1 MALLPAY
8 YTTTNQ
14 RKRKQRKHD
23 RSEHDAWLESMG
35 VSPKQIKSKKTKNTS
50 WKSQYSD
57 SLKVDRPST
66 QYESA
71 GMSGTS
77 SSCANRSIM
86 ANLHKE
92 NEATRKAILEKAS
105 RTAPLY
111 SKGPYQL
118 ITEGTNLEDV
128 GKKK

>member
-23 RSEHDAWLESMG
+23 RSEHDAWLVKMG
-35 VSPKQIKSKKTKNTS
+35 VSPKQIKAKKTKNTA

-57 SLKVDRPST
+57 GLKVDRST
-66 QYESA
+66 KEYERPLNEVCNGS
-71 GMSGTS
+71 T
-77 SSCANRSIM
+77 ANRSVM

-92 NEATRKAILEKAS
+92 SEATRKAILEKAA